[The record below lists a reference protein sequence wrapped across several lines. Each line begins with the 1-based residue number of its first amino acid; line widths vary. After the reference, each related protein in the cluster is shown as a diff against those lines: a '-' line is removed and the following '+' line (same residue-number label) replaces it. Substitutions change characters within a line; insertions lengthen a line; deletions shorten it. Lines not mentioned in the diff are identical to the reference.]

1 MDITNDPR
9 AVRNLL
15 ETARRIAVVG
25 CSPNPDRDS
34 HRIARYLIGAGYDV
48 VPVNPGHARLLDRDC
63 YPDVGSIPG
72 GVDIVD
78 IFRSPE
84 HVPPVVED
92 AIAAKA
98 KAVWMQLGV
107 GNDEAARRASEA
119 GLLVVV
125 EQCIMVAHR
134 SIFGPRKNPQ

>member
-9 AVRNLL
+9 AVRSLL

-25 CSPNPDRDS
+25 CSLKPDRDS
-34 HRIARYLIGAGYDV
+34 HRIAKYLIGAGYDV
-48 VPVNPGHARLLDRDC
+48 VPVNPGQTRILERDC
-63 YPDVGSIPG
+63 YPHVVSIPG

-78 IFRSPE
+78 IFRSPDQ
-84 HVPPVVED
+84 VPPVVED

-107 GNDEAARRASEA
+107 GNDEAAKRAGDA
-119 GLLVVV
+119 GLLVVM

-134 SIFGPRKNPQ
+134 SIFGAPR